1 MNDSAQDVM
10 NRLIVEAAA
19 QFDVEMPVLKQ
30 ADAGIQPEG
39 NHLTNRNV
47 GGSRYDDGGAR
58 PDPPWELTARC
69 LFPHYSVPA
78 GLLFRYR
85 HCALGPWSSTS
96 SA

>member
-19 QFDVEMPVLKQ
+19 QFDVEVPVLKQ

-58 PDPPWELTARC
+58 PDPAWD
-69 LFPHYSVPA
+69 
-78 GLLFRYR
+78 
-85 HCALGPWSSTS
+85 
-96 SA
+96 